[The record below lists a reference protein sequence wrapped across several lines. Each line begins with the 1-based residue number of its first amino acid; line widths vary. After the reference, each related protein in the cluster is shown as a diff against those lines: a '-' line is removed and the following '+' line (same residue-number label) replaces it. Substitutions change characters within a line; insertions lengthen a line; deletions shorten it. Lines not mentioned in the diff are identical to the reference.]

1 MKNRGSLVV
10 ISGFAGVGKGSILNE
25 MMKRHEGYAYSVSA
39 TTRSPRPGETD
50 GVNYFFI
57 SREKFEEMI
66 EKGELLEYAS
76 YVENYYGTPRFYVE
90 RMMAEGR
97 DVLLEIDIQGAMNIR
112 KSTESTKLTIALEG
126 RLDTTTAPQ
135 LEGELA
141 TALDG
146 ITDLIFDLAD
156 LDYIS
161 SAGLRVLLSAQKKMN
176 KQGSMIVRH
185 SKPEIMEIFDVTGF
199 TDILTLED

>member
-1 MKNRGSLVV
+1 MN
-10 ISGFAGVGKGSILNE
+10 
-25 MMKRHEGYAYSVSA
+25 
-39 TTRSPRPGETD
+39 
-50 GVNYFFI
+50 
-57 SREKFEEMI
+57 
-66 EKGELLEYAS
+66 
-76 YVENYYGTPRFYVE
+76 
-90 RMMAEGR
+90 
-97 DVLLEIDIQGAMNIR
+97 MNIR

>member
-57 SREKFEEMI
+57 SREKFKEMI

-112 KSTESTKLTIALEG
+112 KSMPEAILVFVLPPSAGVLEQRLTGRGTETPELVKKRLARAAEEAAGVGGYDYIIVNDALEDAISDFFAVIRG
-126 RLDTTTAPQ
+126 EQ
-135 LEGELA
+135 LKTQFSGNIIEE
-141 TALDG
+141 
-146 ITDLIFDLAD
+146 
-156 LDYIS
+156 
-161 SAGLRVLLSAQKKMN
+161 VLKNA
-176 KQGSMIVRH
+176 
-185 SKPEIMEIFDVTGF
+185 
-199 TDILTLED
+199 